1 MLLLRAQSWEM
12 AVLGWEARLS
22 SCRVCSDL
30 TTKFSISST
39 QLLRYQLPQ
48 TQVWTGGRLGK
59 NAEALTYL
67 LIYFSFWLCHIACG
81 NLCFPT
87 RDRTH
92 TPCIGSS
99 ESQSLDLQEVTRL
112 LISDLLIQDASWE
125 SVWYHVETRQR
136 EVARV
141 KLNIS
146 ACVFFPP
153 YLRPFNKSTYIMVII
168 VADIKWMISRC

>member
-1 MLLLRAQSWEM
+1 MRSQAVQLQSLLWPDHQVFILVPHSNF
-12 AVLGWEARLS
+12 L
-22 SCRVCSDL
+22 D
-30 TTKFSISST
+30 IN
-39 QLLRYQLPQ
+39 YP

-67 LIYFSFWLCHIACG
+67 RISFSFWLCHMACG
-81 NLCFPT
+81 NPCFPT

-92 TPCIGSS
+92 TSCIGSS
-99 ESQSLDLQEVTRL
+99 ESQSLDLQEVTSL

-146 ACVFFPP
+146 ACVFSPP